1 MLKVTMPS
9 SSSSSSAAGR
19 APDYWIDGSNKD
31 TLAHYFELE
40 SELGRGATSIVYRCR
55 QKGTQKPYAVKMLK
69 KTVDKKIVRTEIGVL
84 LRLSHPNIIKLK
96 EIFETPTEISLV
108 LELVTGGELFDRW
121 VIYTNRTL
129 QHAQGILW
137 CSPYNYL
144 HANGIVH
151 RDLKPENLLY
161 ATPAPDAPLKIA
173 DFGLSK
179 IVEDQVTMKTVCG
192 TPGYCA
198 PEILRGCA
206 YGPEVDMWS
215 LGIITYILLCGFE
228 PFYDERGDQYMFKRI
243 LNCEYD
249 FVSPWWDDVSLN
261 AKDLVSTT
269 RTQSVLLFDYKILS
283 ISQLSVI
290 SF

>member
-1 MLKVTMPS
+1 
-9 SSSSSSAAGR
+9 
-19 APDYWIDGSNKD
+19 
-31 TLAHYFELE
+31 
-40 SELGRGATSIVYRCR
+40 
-55 QKGTQKPYAVKMLK
+55 
-69 KTVDKKIVRTEIGVL
+69 
-84 LRLSHPNIIKLK
+84 
-96 EIFETPTEISLV
+96 
-108 LELVTGGELFDRW
+108 
-121 VIYTNRTL
+121 
-129 QHAQGILW
+129 
-137 CSPYNYL
+137 YL

-179 IVEDQVTMKTVCG
+179 IMEDQMTMKTVCG

-228 PFYDERGDQYMFKRI
+228 PFYDERGDQYMYKRT

-249 FVSPWWDDVSLN
+249 FLSPWWDDVSLN
-261 AKDLVSTT
+261 AKDLAAVKAVVAST
-269 RTQSVLLFDYKILS
+269 RLGSASSHGAHDSNKPSCSASPIRDSKPEEKSTQEAEEAPEEMS
-283 ISQLSVI
+283 
-290 SF
+290 